1 MNRTIE
7 NTMLVANAGSGK
19 THALTTRMVTLL
31 ALGVKPRKI
40 AALTF
45 TKKAAGEFLDA
56 LFLRLADAAT
66 DPAKL
71 TSLQEETKL
80 PRLDAPRC
88 LALLRELTLDAGA
101 LSMGTIDSLF
111 AKIARAFPLESGLS
125 GDFTMIGTPDLESAR
140 TEALAAVFREEFSDR
155 GNAEAFLD
163 MVRRISRRHGERDVF
178 ESLLGAVQDYQ
189 EKYLET
195 PPGVIWGD
203 PKTIW
208 PRNRGECAILSAGNA
223 SSAADLLWK
232 EIEREHPSLS
242 EAAREKCKKNLDEAA
257 VHQAGR
263 AWSAELKKFVSDKLC
278 KQAGCDKNGD
288 EYIPFG
294 NGAAARVYLRGG
306 IPAARIALRNAL
318 LKPEFESLL
327 RRSSSLHAFIKRF
340 EELYDARTRRV
351 GRMTFQ
357 DISDLLASHVTQGD
371 WIASAGY
378 RLDTR
383 IDHWLL
389 DEFQDTSRTQWKVL
403 GSFIDEVVQDDGGR
417 RSLLYVGDTKQAIY
431 SWRGGDPEL
440 FFEIRDHYNDAGEV
454 RIHEEKLDHS
464 YRSAPVIVDAV
475 NTLFGN
481 ISAVSHEM
489 GYPDSTVADWRRA
502 WRAHHVADRNREM
515 QGYVRWEAVEEA
527 RSETDQGE
535 EGDVI
540 DRRIVEILE
549 ETRPWERG
557 WSCALLKIT
566 NNAVASLAS
575 LLQSRGIPVAVE
587 GKSNPCTDNPLGA
600 ALLAAFRFAASP
612 GDKLSATL
620 LKGSPLSIILR
631 RGEEEF
637 RSDALRR
644 ITAEGYEA
652 TVRHWVGKLKLPP
665 FLESRFGDFLAAAGE
680 YDEGIPGS
688 VSDFISF
695 LENHSVQEQESSGMV
710 RVMTVHQAKGL
721 TFDMTVVSGLDGKG
735 PASSERLHLGGGH
748 PPSWGCLMPGK
759 ELAEADPVMG
769 EAIAKLKSGE
779 EYGKLCTAYV
789 ATTRSRHALYI
800 LTEKLGEKTTAKN
813 FCRLLMLTLHSAS
826 SCYEKGDSGW
836 YEAKPL
842 LPSTVESTST
852 EVASPSFPPCTAG
865 TPHPLL
871 PSSLA
876 CNHEG
881 NKEAPH
887 RAESSL
893 FSPDAADLGTEI
905 HGLLSQIEWNR
916 NSLDLAQC
924 SPEAGRLLQTF
935 LATSEAGTI
944 FTSPGEQSTLWC
956 ERAFDMM
963 LDGKWV
969 SGIFDR
975 VHVRRE
981 AGKVV
986 AAEIFD
992 YKTNRSS
999 PEAIAHEYA
1008 SQMEL
1013 YRQAAAKL
1021 LGIDPAHVTA
1031 RTVPIRRA
1039 SLVE

>member
-1 MNRTIE
+1 MNRKIE

-31 ALGVKPRKI
+31 ALGVKPHKI

-66 DPAKL
+66 DPEKL
-71 TSLQEETKL
+71 ATLEKDTEVPQ
-80 PRLDAPRC
+80 LDAARC
-88 LALLRELTLDAGA
+88 LELLRELALDAGA

-125 GDFTMIGTPDLESAR
+125 GDFTMIGSADLESAR
-140 TEALAAVFREEFSDR
+140 TEALAAVFREEFSER
-155 GNAEAFLD
+155 GNAQAFLD
-163 MVRRISRRHGERDVF
+163 MVRRISRKHGERDVF
-178 ESLLGAVQDYQ
+178 QSLYGAVQEYQ

-195 PPGVIWGD
+195 PPAVTWGD

-208 PRNRGECAILSAGNA
+208 PQDNGVCAILSAGNA
-223 SSAADLLWK
+223 ASAADRLWR
-232 EIEREHPSLS
+232 EIECEHPSLS
-242 EAAREKCKKNLDEAA
+242 EGARGLWKKNLEGAA

-263 AWSAELKKFVSDKLC
+263 AWSTELKKFVTEKLC
-278 KQAGCDKNGD
+278 KQPGCDKDGCQ
-288 EYIPFG
+288 YIPFG
-294 NGAAARVYLRGG
+294 TGPAARVYLRGG
-306 IPAARIALRNAL
+306 ISTARIALRNAL

-327 RRSSSLHAFIKRF
+327 KRSSSLHTFMKRF
-340 EELYDARTRRV
+340 EELYDARTRRA

-357 DISDLLASHVTQGD
+357 DISALLAAHVTQGD

-403 GSFIDEVVQDDGGR
+403 GSFIDEVVQDDSGQ

-440 FFEIRDHYNDAGEV
+440 FFEIRNHYNGAGEI
-454 RIHEEKLDHS
+454 RIHEDKLDLS

-475 NTLFGN
+475 NTLFGT
-481 ISAVSHEM
+481 ISTISHEM
-489 GYPDSTVADWRRA
+489 GYPDSTVTDWKRA
-502 WRAHHVADRNREM
+502 WRGHCVADRNREM
-515 QGYVRWEAVEEA
+515 QGYVRWEALEEGDFE
-527 RSETDQGE
+527 SDQGE

-557 WSCALLKIT
+557 WSCALLKTT

-575 LLQSRGIPVAVE
+575 MLQSKGIPVAVE

-620 LKGSPLSIILR
+620 LKASPLGIILE

-637 RSDALRR
+637 RSIAMMR
-644 ITAEGYEA
+644 ITTEGYEA
-652 TVRHWVGKLKLPP
+652 TARHWVGELRLPP
-665 FLESRFGDFLAAAGE
+665 FLESRYGDFLAAAGE
-680 YDEGIPGS
+680 YDEGTPGA

-695 LENHSVQEQESSGMV
+695 LENHSVQEQESSGVV

-721 TFDMTVVSGLDGKG
+721 TFDMTVVSGLDGKS
-735 PASSERLHLGGGH
+735 PASSERLYLGGGH
-748 PPSWGCLMPGK
+748 PPSWGCLLPGK
-759 ELAEADPVMG
+759 ELAEADPVMA
-769 EAIAKLKSGE
+769 EAIAKLKSAE

-826 SCYEKGDSGW
+826 SCYEKGDPGW
-836 YEAKPL
+836 HEARPL
-842 LPSTVESTST
+842 VPSSTGSTST
-852 EVASPSFPPCTAG
+852 GADSLPLSPCTAG
-865 TPHPLL
+865 TPHPLS
-871 PSSLA
+871 PSLLA
-876 CNHEG
+876 G
-881 NKEAPH
+881 NRGGNQETTH
-887 RAESSL
+887 GMESSL
-893 FSPDAADLGTEI
+893 FSHDAANLGTEI
-905 HGLLSQIEWNR
+905 HELLSQIEWNPTG
-916 NSLDLAQC
+916 LDLTQC
-924 SPEAGRLLQTF
+924 SQEAGRLLKVF
-935 LATSEAGTI
+935 LTTPEAATI
-944 FTSPGEQSTLWC
+944 FTYPGEQSTLWC
-956 ERAFDMM
+956 EQAFDMM

-975 VHVRRE
+975 VHIRRE
-981 AGKVV
+981 AGVVV

-992 YKTNRSS
+992 YKTNRAT
-999 PEAIAHEYA
+999 PEVIAQEYA

-1021 LGIDPAHVTA
+1021 LGIDITHITA
-1031 RTVPIRRA
+1031 RTVPIRRGA
-1039 SLVE
+1039 EVQ